1 MGLFKT
7 PDAAKSEKRLLIKH
21 IRQREGGGG
30 RREQQADGLIQARN
44 PINQASWIP
53 LPPPASA
60 PSELKAPEIFIT
72 PPPWGR
78 GEECVAL
85 GVSIPSCSPRPPPR
99 VYMHMCACAHVCTPG
114 CAHLTGPGAS
124 CLLSAPNMS
133 SLAPWAAPGG
143 PRVWLDVGNRET
155 SGSGGGPHS
164 PPPQMAVTEGRGSC
178 TFILR

>member
-7 PDAAKSEKRLLIKH
+7 PDAAKSEKRLLIKR

-72 PPPWGR
+72 PPPRGR

-85 GVSIPSCSPRPPPR
+85 GVSIPSCSPPTRP
-99 VYMHMCACAHVCTPG
+99 VCVHIHMCACAHVCTPA
-114 CAHLTGPGAS
+114 CAHLTGPGAI
-124 CLLSAPNMS
+124 CLLGTSKHEQLG
-133 SLAPWAAPGG
+133 SLDSQPHGG
-143 PRVWLDVGNRET
+143 PRVWLKGWACSIGRLQGQVG
-155 SGSGGGPHS
+155 GSSCPA
-164 PPPQMAVTEGRGSC
+164 PQKKIAVGTG
-178 TFILR
+178 